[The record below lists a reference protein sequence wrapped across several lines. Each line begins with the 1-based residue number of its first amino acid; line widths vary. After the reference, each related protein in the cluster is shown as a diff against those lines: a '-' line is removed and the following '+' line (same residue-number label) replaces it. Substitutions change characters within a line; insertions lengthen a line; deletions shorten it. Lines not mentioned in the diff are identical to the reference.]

1 MERGIGPEI
10 QPALDRVVRAYQR
23 YAPMYDR
30 VFGAVLEPGRRAL
43 AESASF
49 LCNGSKLSLLEIGV
63 GTGLTLPLY
72 SPSFEITGIDV
83 SAGMLARAQ
92 QRADDL
98 PGRDIRLR
106 AMDGESLA
114 FEDGS
119 FDCVVLPYVL
129 SVTPNPA
136 RLVAEVRRVC
146 RKGGVILILNHFTG
160 SRFWWLLERIA
171 RPMADR
177 IGFRSDFDLEE
188 QVLRHDWSVQAVKDV
203 NLLGLSKLVTI
214 RNV

>member
-1 MERGIGPEI
+1 
-10 QPALDRVVRAYQR
+10 
-23 YAPMYDR
+23 
-30 VFGAVLEPGRRAL
+30 
-43 AESASF
+43 
-49 LCNGSKLSLLEIGV
+49 
-63 GTGLTLPLY
+63 
-72 SPSFEITGIDV
+72 
-83 SAGMLARAQ
+83 
-92 QRADDL
+92 L
-98 PGRDIRLR
+98 PGRDIRLHT
-106 AMDGESLA
+106 MDGESLA

-188 QVLRHDWSVQAVKDV
+188 QVLKHDWSVQAVKDV

>member
-1 MERGIGPEI
+1 
-10 QPALDRVVRAYQR
+10 
-23 YAPMYDR
+23 MYDR

-98 PGRDIRLR
+98 PGRDIRLHT
-106 AMDGESLA
+106 MDGESLA
-114 FEDGS
+114 FPDGR
-119 FDCVVLPYVL
+119 FDCVALPYVL

-146 RKGGVILILNHFTG
+146 RKGGVILILNHFNG
-160 SRFWWLLERIA
+160 SRFWWLLERMA

-177 IGFRSDFDLEE
+177 IGFRSEFDLAE
-188 QVLRHDWSVQAVKDV
+188 QVIKHDWSVQAVKDV

>member
-1 MERGIGPEI
+1 MERGTGPET
-10 QPALDRVVRAYQR
+10 QPALERVVRAYQR

-30 VFGAVLEPGRRAL
+30 VFGAVLEPGR
-43 AESASF
+43 
-49 LCNGSKLSLLEIGV
+49 
-63 GTGLTLPLY
+63 
-72 SPSFEITGIDV
+72 
-83 SAGMLARAQ
+83 
-92 QRADDL
+92 
-98 PGRDIRLR
+98 DIRLHE
-106 AMDGESLA
+106 MDGESLA
-114 FEDGS
+114 FADGS
-119 FDCVVLPYVL
+119 FDFVVLPYVL

-160 SRFWWLLERIA
+160 SHFWWLLERIA

-177 IGFRSDFDLEE
+177 IGFRSDFDYAE
-188 QVLRHDWSVQAVKDV
+188 QVLRHDWSVQAVKEV